1 MKRRKLEVIYFS
13 NKSNKKF
20 LIPESGFLLISS
32 MRLLNR
38 YIQKELFLPF
48 IFSLLVIVFILFTN
62 FFLRALDRF
71 LGKGLDLPTILE
83 YLVLNLAWIVSLA
96 VPMAVLIATLMSF
109 GRMSEDNE
117 IIAMRASGISSLTVI
132 RSALIFGTLV
142 GTALVLFNNFIQPDM
157 NFRARLLSGDIYRKR
172 PGMIIE
178 PGHFIDDL
186 PGYSMIIRGKKGEI
200 FEDVRI
206 FSKANK
212 ESQTSIQSKTGSLSA
227 TDDAIILN
235 LYDGEIHELDLKG
248 YEHYRRI
255 EFKKHVITL
264 PADDLLLS
272 RRDSSSR
279 TAREMTVPMM
289 VAKQKLYTQRINVVK
304 KRLAKSFKRTIGDSI
319 FYKNPKLALSVI
331 QQEHVRVEKD
341 SLLNPAQVR
350 VKKRKLR
357 TLENQVKN
365 EFNLINSYVRS
376 QNKYGVEIHKKFS
389 LPFACILFVLLGT
402 SLGILAKKGGF
413 VVGISLSFGF
423 FLMYYLFMIGGKDMA
438 IRNLVT
444 PAIGLWT
451 PNVILLIISLYLT
464 FYTIRERTPLRINW
478 PELNIRKLFKQ
489 KK

>member
-1 MKRRKLEVIYFS
+1 
-13 NKSNKKF
+13 
-20 LIPESGFLLISS
+20 
-32 MRLLNR
+32 
-38 YIQKELFLPF
+38 
-48 IFSLLVIVFILFTN
+48 
-62 FFLRALDRF
+62 
-71 LGKGLDLPTILE
+71 
-83 YLVLNLAWIVSLA
+83 
-96 VPMAVLIATLMSF
+96 
-109 GRMSEDNE
+109 
-117 IIAMRASGISSLTVI
+117 
-132 RSALIFGTLV
+132 
-142 GTALVLFNNFIQPDM
+142 
-157 NFRARLLSGDIYRKR
+157 
-172 PGMIIE
+172 
-178 PGHFIDDL
+178 
-186 PGYSMIIRGKKGEI
+186 
-200 FEDVRI
+200 
-206 FSKANK
+206 
-212 ESQTSIQSKTGSLSA
+212 
-227 TDDAIILN
+227 
-235 LYDGEIHELDLKG
+235 
-248 YEHYRRI
+248 
-255 EFKKHVITL
+255 
-264 PADDLLLS
+264 
-272 RRDSSSR
+272 
-279 TAREMTVPMM
+279 MTVPMM
-289 VAKQKLYTQRINVVK
+289 VAKQKIYTQRINVVK

-357 TLENQVKN
+357 TLKNQVKN

>member
-13 NKSNKKF
+13 NKLNKKF
-20 LIPESGFLLISS
+20 LIPESGFFLISS

-38 YIQKELFLPF
+38 YIQKELFFPF
-48 IFSLLVIVFILFTN
+48 IFSLLIIIFVLFTN

-71 LGKGLDLPTILE
+71 LGKGLDILTILE
-83 YLVLNLAWIVSLA
+83 YLVLNLAWIVSLS

-117 IIAMRASGISSLTVI
+117 ITAMRASGISTLTII
-132 RSALIFGTLV
+132 RPALIFGILV

-200 FEDVRI
+200 MEDVRI

-212 ESQTSIQSKTGSLSA
+212 ESQTSIHSKTGTLSA
-227 TDDAIILN
+227 IDDAIILN
-235 LYDGEIHELDLKG
+235 LYDGEIHELDLSG

-255 EFKKHVITL
+255 KFKKHVIRL
-264 PADDLLLS
+264 PANDLLLS

-279 TAREMTVPMM
+279 TAREMSVPMM
-289 VAKQKLYTQRINVVK
+289 AAKQELYTRRINSVK
-304 KRLAKSFKRTIGDSI
+304 KRLANSFKRTIGDSV
-319 FYKNPKLALSVI
+319 FYKSPVLALNAI
-331 QQEHVRVEKD
+331 QRELIRVEKD
-341 SLLNPAQVR
+341 STLNPAQLR
-350 VKKRKLR
+350 VKKRKLKS
-357 TLENQVKN
+357 LEYQVKN
-365 EFNLINSYVRS
+365 EFNLINSYFRS

-389 LPFACILFVLLGT
+389 LPFACILFVLLGA

-413 VVGISLSFGF
+413 VVGTSLSFGF

-444 PAIGLWT
+444 PAVGLWT
-451 PNVILLIISLYLT
+451 PNVILLVITLYLT
-464 FYTIRERTPLRINW
+464 FHTIRERTPLRINW
-478 PELNIRKLFKQ
+478 PELNFRKLLKRKQ
-489 KK
+489 